1 MPEAAFDIIIIGA
14 GMAGASAA
22 WAMAGERRVLLV
34 EREDQPGYH
43 STGRSAALFT
53 ENYGTD
59 PVRALTRAARAFFE
73 RPADGFCD
81 HPLMAPRG
89 ALSLA
94 SAEQEANHG
103 AQWRGYAQPGGP
115 IREISPA
122 QAAELYP
129 LVDPRQC
136 VTAFHEPG
144 ATDLDVHELLQGYLR
159 GFRRQ
164 AGSLRLAAAVRSIHH
179 SSSGWLVE
187 LADGSRA
194 EAPILVNAAGA
205 WADHVAKL
213 AGVRPLGLQ
222 PKRRTGIIVDLVGN
236 PDMGATPLTG
246 DLIESF
252 YTKPEGGKLMLSP
265 ADATPVDAQDIQP
278 EELDIAIGI
287 DRFENATLG
296 KVRRVVRSWAGLR
309 SFVADNTPV
318 AGFAVD
324 APDFLWLAGQ
334 GGYGIQTAPAMA
346 AAAASLVAT
355 GDLPQMLKDQGLRMT
370 DLSPGRLSPAGS

>member
-1 MPEAAFDIIIIGA
+1 MSVRQFDIIIIGA

-22 WAMAGERRVLLV
+22 WALAGQKRVLLV

-59 PVRALTRAARAFFE
+59 SVRALTRAARAFFE
-73 RPADGFCD
+73 QPPDGFCQ
-81 HPLMAPRG
+81 HALMAPRG

-94 SAEQEANHG
+94 TAEQEASHG
-103 AQWRGYAQPGGP
+103 AKWRLYAQPGGP
-115 IREISPA
+115 IREITPA

-129 LVDPRQC
+129 LVDRRQI

-144 ATDLDVHELLQGYLR
+144 ATDLDVHELLQGYVR

-164 AGSLRLAAAVRSIHH
+164 AGSLRLAAEVQEIRHT
-179 SSSGWLVE
+179 SSGWH
-187 LADGSRA
+187 LALGDGTQG

-205 WADHVAKL
+205 WADRIARL

-222 PKRRTGIIVDLVGN
+222 PKRRTGIIVDLVGD
-236 PDMGATPLTG
+236 PDLRATPLTG

-265 ADATPVDAQDIQP
+265 ADATPVEPQDIQP
-278 EELDIAIGI
+278 DELDIAIGI
-287 DRFENATLG
+287 DRFETVTIG

-318 AGFAVD
+318 AGFATD

-346 AAAASLVAT
+346 AAAASLILT
-355 GDLPQMLKDQGLRMT
+355 GDLPAMLKAQGLSVT
-370 DLSPGRLSPAGS
+370 DLSPARLSRAGS